1 MTEFPLWLVRYLVYG
16 SLGLC
21 VVGTGAL
28 LILLFIDIYKRRM
41 W

>member
-1 MTEFPLWLVRYLVYG
+1 MTEFPLWLVRGLVYG

-21 VVGTGAL
+21 VVGTMTL
-28 LILLFIDIYKRRM
+28 LILLSIDIYKRRL